1 MIFFFPLGFERGFCL
16 HCKLKIHV
24 ERNSRKSEAEGG
36 KKRTS
41 HYSLDAGK
49 MMGKCCFFRMCSYFR
64 LRWSILRALSKV
76 ETSVKITE
84 EDSFWKCVSLKMFLV
99 VGTFKVKCII
109 CTRCIIWFHHTA
121 FRLTKHTWRLT
132 DSRSFSAFCLS
143 LFQEAFQWVGSTKSP
158 RI

>member
-1 MIFFFPLGFERGFCL
+1 MIFSPLGFERGFCL

-49 MMGKCCFFRMCSYFR
+49 MMGKCCFFRMCSYFC
-64 LRWSILRALSKV
+64 LRTLLRPLTKMVHPQSTSKV

-84 EDSFWKCVSLKMFLV
+84 EDSF
-99 VGTFKVKCII
+99 
-109 CTRCIIWFHHTA
+109 
-121 FRLTKHTWRLT
+121 
-132 DSRSFSAFCLS
+132 
-143 LFQEAFQWVGSTKSP
+143 
-158 RI
+158 